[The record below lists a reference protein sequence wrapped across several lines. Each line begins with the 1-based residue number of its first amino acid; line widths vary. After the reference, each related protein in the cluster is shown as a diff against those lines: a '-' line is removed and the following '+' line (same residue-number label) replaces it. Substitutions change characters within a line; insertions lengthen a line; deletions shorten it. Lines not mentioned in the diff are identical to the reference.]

1 LQSQG
6 NRTKYSVP
14 DQNII
19 WKNFKFYLD
28 LNTVHPEQR
37 EGSVNYP
44 FQYSEQILRL
54 ASE

>member
-28 LNTVHPEQR
+28 LNTVHLEPIRQAQ
-37 EGSVNYP
+37 G
-44 FQYSEQILRL
+44 RL
-54 ASE
+54 CETQSTA